1 MYLISTL
8 NCFETLKKIYSDATT
23 KNPPVSND
31 KLIDIVQINSVSKD
45 QKLFH
50 EMPDTSKID
59 LLIFK
64 SMPSIGARKTAEIKI
79 YEVLLL
85 NAWRKRRNDAV
96 RLRQQLTSTEKL
108 VSAIEMK

>member
-1 MYLISTL
+1 MLGNIKY
-8 NCFETLKKIYSDATT
+8 NYSDSTT
-23 KNPPVSND
+23 NNSPVSND
-31 KLIDIVQINSVSKD
+31 KLIQIVQINSVSKKD
-45 QKLFH
+45 KKLFH

-108 VSAIEMK
+108 VSDIAVDMK